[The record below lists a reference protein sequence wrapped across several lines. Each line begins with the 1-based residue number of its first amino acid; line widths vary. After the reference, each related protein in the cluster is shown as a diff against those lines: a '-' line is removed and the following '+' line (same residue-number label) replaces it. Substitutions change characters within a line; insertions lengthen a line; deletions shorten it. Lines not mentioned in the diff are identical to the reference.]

1 MCFSAEADFAAG
13 AVIGAIGVAA
23 LTKVEHPREL
33 PLAVLP
39 LAFAAHQ
46 VVEGFVWL
54 GREGGASHA
63 TGSIAAAIYLAFA
76 WVIVP
81 VLVPLAILLV
91 EPDRARRRA
100 MTPFVALGA
109 TAGGYLLWSMLTNGI
124 TAEAAPHTIRY
135 GGAGDLGVLATVIYV
150 IAACVPPLLSSHRG
164 IVWFGILDIAA
175 LAVIGWVQADALTSV
190 WCLWA
195 AGVSILIYFQ
205 LAAWR
210 RAPDA
215 TPHELAPSAPPP

>member
-23 LTKVEHPREL
+23 LAKVEHPREL

-54 GREGGASHA
+54 GREGGAPHE
-63 TGSIAAAIYLAFA
+63 TGSVAAAIYLAFA

-81 VLVPLAILLV
+81 ILVPLAVLLV
-91 EPDRARRRA
+91 EPDRVRKRA
-100 MTPFVALGA
+100 MAPFVALGA
-109 TAGGYLLWSMLTNGI
+109 AAGGYLLWSMLTNGI
-124 TAEAAPHTIRY
+124 TAEAAPHTIKY
-135 GGAGDLGVLATVIYV
+135 GGAGDLGVLVTVLYV
-150 IAACVPPLLSSHRG
+150 IATCTPPLLSSHRG

-175 LAVIGWVQADALTSV
+175 LAVIGWVQADGLTSL

-195 AGVSILIYFQ
+195 AGVSTLIYLQ

-210 RAPDA
+210 RTPDA
-215 TPHELAPSAPPP
+215 TGPELVPSAPPP